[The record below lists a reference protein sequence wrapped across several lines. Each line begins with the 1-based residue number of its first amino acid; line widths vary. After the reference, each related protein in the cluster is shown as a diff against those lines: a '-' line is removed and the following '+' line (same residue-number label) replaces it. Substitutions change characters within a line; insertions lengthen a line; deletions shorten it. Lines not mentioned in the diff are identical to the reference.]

1 MKGCGFSQV
10 NSPRIVRGKDMI
22 SDPVSLEFLKWLWGL
37 LMVPLWF
44 LFKKSGEASKDLS
57 EHKLYAAN
65 TYVKHTSLQETEA
78 RILSAIGGLKEEIKN
93 KADK

>member
-1 MKGCGFSQV
+1 MV
-10 NSPRIVRGKDMI
+10 

-37 LMVPLWF
+37 LLAPLWF
-44 LFKKSGEASKDLS
+44 LFGKTNSNSKELS

-65 TYVKHTSLQETEA
+65 TYVKHTALKETED
-78 RILSAIGGLKEEIKN
+78 RILAAISGLKDDIKN